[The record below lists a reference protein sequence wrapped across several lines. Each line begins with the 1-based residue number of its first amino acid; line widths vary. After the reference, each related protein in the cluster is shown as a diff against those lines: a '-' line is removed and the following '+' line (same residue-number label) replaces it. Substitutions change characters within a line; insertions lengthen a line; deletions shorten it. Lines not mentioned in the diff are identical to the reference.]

1 MQILKQKSLK
11 SALIFV
17 VQGFES
23 LTTLENTHWHLF
35 NFNLIFLD
43 KKSPDSLWNLGLS
56 DLHLLRSEKV
66 ARTRVTPL
74 RFVIRSLSA

>member
-1 MQILKQKSLK
+1 MQILKQKSSK

-35 NFNLIFLD
+35 VFNLIFSI
-43 KKSPDSLWNLGLS
+43 KKPQSPYELW
-56 DLHLLRSEKV
+56 V
-66 ARTRVTPL
+66 YPTC
-74 RFVIRSLSA
+74 IY